1 MITLK
6 DRKKKEALAK
16 LKKYDQLLID
26 LIKSPDSIY
35 KQQKIIEYKQIIEK
49 QKRILKNL
57 DSYK

>member
-1 MITLK
+1 MTTLK

-16 LKKYDQLLID
+16 LKKYDQLLIKC
-26 LIKSPDSIY
+26 IKSPDLKD

-57 DSYK
+57 DSYT

>member
-1 MITLK
+1 MTTLK

-16 LKKYDQLLID
+16 LTKYDQLLIK
-26 LIKSPDSIY
+26 LIKSPDSED

>member
-1 MITLK
+1 MTTLK

-16 LKKYDQLLID
+16 LTKYDQLLIKCV
-26 LIKSPDSIY
+26 KSPDSKD

-57 DSYK
+57 GSYK

>member
-1 MITLK
+1 MTTLK

-16 LKKYDQLLID
+16 LKKYDQLLIKC
-26 LIKSPDSIY
+26 IKGPNSND
-35 KQQKIIEYKQIIEK
+35 KQKKIIEYKQIIEK

>member
-1 MITLK
+1 MTTLK

-16 LKKYDQLLID
+16 LKKYDQLLNQC
-26 LIKSPDSIY
+26 IKSPDSKD

-57 DSYK
+57 KGYN